1 MSLVSRTWMPLVAL
15 ALVTARAAHA
25 QTPASAQQ
33 APAQQAPAQQAPA
46 QQAPPAVVAGIPV
59 NYDESKVGT
68 YTLPDPLVTTKGERV
83 RDASAWRRIR
93 RPEILRMIE
102 ATQFGR
108 APGKPDKVIVDR
120 FDTGTVALDGKAIRR
135 QTTLYFTD
143 DRSGPKAELL
153 SYVPADAK
161 GPVPLLLQISFS
173 PNQNVVNDPGI
184 KPGEMWSAREKKR
197 VPAPASGAFGRVD
210 VLPFLASGIGFATL
224 YYGDIEPDF
233 NGGVPFG
240 IRGRYLKP
248 GQSQLAP
255 DEWGAIAA
263 WAWGLRRVM
272 DHLETEKTID
282 AKRVAL
288 LGASRLGKTVLWTGA
303 TDERF
308 AVILASV
315 SGESGAALSRR
326 NYGET
331 VRHMTDS
338 TRYAYQFARSYQT
351 YGDRVSELPFDGHML
366 ISLIAPRPLLL
377 QTGDTDFWSDPKG
390 EYLSAV
396 AASPVWRMLGTE
408 GLAIDH
414 YPAAG
419 EPVLSTLGYSMHAG
433 RHGILPYDW
442 PVFLSFLQKHLL
454 NQQGS
459 SGAR

>member
-1 MSLVSRTWMPLVAL
+1 MSLFVRSPMLLTAIALVAF
-15 ALVTARAAHA
+15 TRAGHA
-25 QTPASAQQ
+25 QTTQASQP
-33 APAQQAPAQQAPA
+33 APANPRTPE
-46 QQAPPAVVAGIPV
+46 PPAVVAGIPV
-59 NYDESKVGT
+59 NYDETKVGT

-83 RDASAWRRIR
+83 RDAATWTRVR
-93 RPEILRMIE
+93 RPEILRLMESI
-102 ATQFGR
+102 QFGK

-120 FDTGTVALDGKAIRR
+120 FDTGTPALGGKAIRR

-143 DRSGPKAELL
+143 DRSGPKAEFL

-173 PNQNVVNDPGI
+173 PNASVVDDSGI
-184 KPGEMWSAREKKR
+184 KPGEMWNRDKKR
-197 VPAPASGAFGRVD
+197 VPAPPASAFGRVD
-210 VLPFLASGIGFATL
+210 VLPFLANGIGFATL

-233 NGGVPFG
+233 KGGIPFG

-248 GQSQLAP
+248 GQTEPAA

-272 DHLETEKTID
+272 DYLETEPAID

-288 LGASRLGKTVLWTGA
+288 LGSSRLGKTVLWTGA
-303 TDERF
+303 SDPRF
-308 AVILASV
+308 AVIIASV

-338 TRYAYQFARSYQT
+338 TRYDYQFAHSYQS
-351 YGDRVSELPFDGHML
+351 YGQRVNELPMDGHML
-366 ISLIAPRPLLL
+366 VSLIAPRPLLL
-377 QTGDTDFWSDPKG
+377 QTGSTDYWSDPKG

-396 AASPVWRMLGTE
+396 AASPVWKLFGKE
-408 GLAIDH
+408 GLATDH

-419 EPVLSTLGYSMHAG
+419 EPVLSTLGYSMHEG

-442 PVFLSFLQKHLL
+442 PIFLQFLKRHL
-454 NQQGS
+454 
-459 SGAR
+459 

>member
-1 MSLVSRTWMPLVAL
+1 MSLVSRTSIPLVAL
-15 ALVTARAAHA
+15 TLFVAHAAQA
-25 QTPASAQQ
+25 QTPATPQPASPQSALPQ
-33 APAQQAPAQQAPA
+33 P
-46 QQAPPAVVAGIPV
+46 APPQIVAGIPV

-68 YTLPDPLVTTKGERV
+68 YTLPDPLVTTKGVKV
-83 RDASAWRRIR
+83 RDALTWRRIR

-102 ATQFGR
+102 STQFGR

-120 FDTGTVALDGKAIRR
+120 FDTGTVALGGKAIRR

-173 PNQNVVNDPGI
+173 PNVNVVDDPGI
-184 KPGEMWSAREKKR
+184 KPGEMWNREKKR
-197 VPAPASGAFGRVD
+197 VPAPPASAFGRVD

-233 NGGVPFG
+233 IGGIPFG
-240 IRGRYLKP
+240 IRGRYLAP
-248 GQSQLAP
+248 GQTQFAP

-272 DHLETEKTID
+272 DHLETEPAID

-338 TRYAYQFARSYQT
+338 TRYAYQFARAYQT
-351 YGDRVSELPFDGHML
+351 YGDRVNELPFDGHML
-366 ISLIAPRPLLL
+366 VSLIAPRPLLL
-377 QTGDTDFWSDPKG
+377 QTGDTDLWSDPKG

-396 AASPVWRMLGTE
+396 AASPVWRLLGTE
-408 GLAIDH
+408 GLTVDH

-454 NQQGS
+454 TQQRSG
-459 SGAR
+459 GAR

>member
-1 MSLVSRTWMPLVAL
+1 MSFVARSLVMVAL
-15 ALVTARAAHA
+15 VGARVVQA
-25 QTPASAQQ
+25 QTPATPQS
-33 APAQQAPAQQAPA
+33 APAQA
-46 QQAPPAVVAGIPV
+46 APPSVVAGIPV

-68 YTLPDPLVTTKGERV
+68 YTLPDPLVTSKGERV
-83 RDASAWRRIR
+83 RDAATWRRVR
-93 RPEILRMIE
+93 RPEILRMMESI
-102 ATQFGR
+102 QFGK
-108 APGKPDKVIVDR
+108 AAGKPDKVIADR
-120 FDTGTVALDGKAIRR
+120 FDTGTVALGGKAIRR

-153 SYVPADAK
+153 SYVPADAR

-173 PNQNVVNDPGI
+173 PNANVVDDPGI
-184 KPGEMWSAREKKR
+184 KPGEMWSRDRKR
-197 VPAPASGAFGRVD
+197 VPVPPASAFGRVD
-210 VLPFLASGIGFATL
+210 VLPFLANGIGFATL

-233 NGGVPFG
+233 KGGIPFG

-248 GQSQLAP
+248 GQKEPAP

-272 DHLETEKTID
+272 DYLETEPAID

-288 LGASRLGKTVLWTGA
+288 LGSSRLGKTVLWTGA

-338 TRYAYQFARSYQT
+338 TRYDYQFAHNYQS
-351 YGDRVSELPFDGHML
+351 YGDRVNELPFDGHML
-366 ISLIAPRPLLL
+366 VSLIAPRPLLL
-377 QTGDTDFWSDPKG
+377 QTGSTDFWSDPKG

-396 AASPVWRMLGTE
+396 VASPVWKLLGKE
-408 GLAIDH
+408 GLATDH

-419 EPVLSTLGYSMHAG
+419 EPILSTLGYSMHEG

-442 PVFLSFLQKHLL
+442 PVFLEYLKRYL
-454 NQQGS
+454 
-459 SGAR
+459 

>member
-1 MSLVSRTWMPLVAL
+1 MPCPVRPSLAAL
-15 ALVTARAAHA
+15 ALTLLVASRGGA
-25 QTPASAQQ
+25 QTPPPAQP
-33 APAQQAPAQQAPA
+33 APAQPAPAQP
-46 QQAPPAVVAGIPV
+46 APPAVVAGIPV
-59 NYDESKVGT
+59 FYDEAKVGT
-68 YTLPDPLVTTKGERV
+68 YTLPDPLVTSTGARV
-83 RDASAWRRIR
+83 RDAATWTRVR

-102 ATQFGR
+102 TTQFGR
-108 APGKPDKVIVDR
+108 APGKPAKVVVDR
-120 FDTGTVALDGKAIRR
+120 FDTGTVALGGKAIRR

-173 PNQNVVNDPGI
+173 PNQNVVADSGI
-184 KPGEMWSAREKKR
+184 KVGEMWSAREKKR
-197 VPAPASGAFGRVD
+197 VPAPAGGGFGRVD
-210 VLPFLASGIGFATL
+210 VLPFLASGFGFATL

-233 NGGVPFG
+233 DGGIPFG

-248 GQSQLAP
+248 GQTQPAD

-272 DHLETEKTID
+272 DHLETEPAID

-288 LGASRLGKTVLWTGA
+288 LGSSRLGKTVLWTGA

-308 AVILASV
+308 AIILASV

-338 TRYAYQFARSYQT
+338 SRYDYQFARRYQS
-351 YGDRVSELPFDGHML
+351 YGDRVDQLPFDAHML
-366 ISLIAPRPLLL
+366 VSLIAPRPLLL

-390 EYLSAV
+390 EYLAAV
-396 AASPVWRMLGTE
+396 AASPVWRLLGTE
-408 GLAIDH
+408 GLAIDR

-419 EPVLSTLGYSMHAG
+419 EPVLSRLGYYMHAG
-433 RHGILPYDW
+433 RHGILPQDW
-442 PVFLSFLQKHLL
+442 PVFLAYMRKHFPT
-454 NQQGS
+454 QQ
-459 SGAR
+459 

>member
-1 MSLVSRTWMPLVAL
+1 MPFVARTSMPLVAL
-15 ALVTARAAHA
+15 TLVAHAAQA
-25 QTPASAQQ
+25 QTPATPQ
-33 APAQQAPAQQAPA
+33 PAPA

-68 YTLPDPLVTTKGERV
+68 YTLPDPLVTTKGVRV
-83 RDASAWRRIR
+83 RDAATWRRVR
-93 RPEILRMIE
+93 RPEILRMFE
-102 ATQFGR
+102 STQFGR
-108 APGKPDKVIVDR
+108 APGKPDRVIIDR
-120 FDTGTVALDGKAIRR
+120 FDTGTVALGGKAIRR

-143 DRSGPKAELL
+143 DRNGPKAELL

-173 PNQNVVNDPGI
+173 PNANVVDDPGI
-184 KPGEMWSAREKKR
+184 KPGEMWSRDKKR
-197 VPAPASGAFGRVD
+197 VPAPAASPLGRVD

-233 NGGVPFG
+233 LGGIPFG
-240 IRGRYLKP
+240 IRGRYLKA
-248 GQSQLAP
+248 GQTQFAP

-272 DHLETEKTID
+272 DHLETEPAID

-288 LGASRLGKTVLWTGA
+288 LGSSRLGKTVLWTGA

-308 AVILASV
+308 AVIIASV

-338 TRYAYQFARSYQT
+338 TRYAYQFARTYQT
-351 YGDRVSELPFDGHML
+351 YGDRVDQLPFDGHML

-390 EYLSAV
+390 EYLAAV
-396 AASPVWRMLGTE
+396 AASPVWRLLGTE
-408 GLAIDH
+408 GLAVDH

-454 NQQGS
+454 AQHRTA
-459 SGAR
+459 GAR

>member
-1 MSLVSRTWMPLVAL
+1 MSFFARSSLSLAMLAAVAH
-15 ALVTARAAHA
+15 R
-25 QTPASAQQ
+25 
-33 APAQQAPAQQAPA
+33 APAQSAPAQS
-46 QQAPPAVVAGIPV
+46 APPAVVAGIPV

-68 YTLPDPLVTTKGERV
+68 CTLPDPLVTTKGVRV
-83 RDASAWRRIR
+83 RDAATWMRVR
-93 RPEILRMIE
+93 RPEILRMFESI
-102 ATQFGR
+102 QFGR
-108 APGKPDKVIVDR
+108 APGKPEKVGVDR
-120 FDTGTVALDGKAIRR
+120 FDTGTPALGGKAIRR

-143 DRSGPKAELL
+143 DRSGPKVELL
-153 SYVPADAK
+153 SYLPADAK

-173 PNQNVVNDPGI
+173 PNASVVDDPGI
-184 KPGEMWSAREKKR
+184 RPGEMWSRDKKR
-197 VPAPASGAFGRVD
+197 VPAPAASAFSRVD
-210 VLPFLASGIGFATL
+210 IMPFLASGFGFATL

-233 NGGVPFG
+233 RGGIPFG

-248 GQSQLAP
+248 GQTEPAS

-263 WAWGLRRVM
+263 WAWGLSRVM
-272 DHLETEKTID
+272 DYLETEPAID
-282 AKRVAL
+282 AKHVAL

-303 TDERF
+303 TDQRF
-308 AVILASV
+308 AMILASV

-338 TRYAYQFARSYQT
+338 TRYAYQFARTYQT
-351 YGDRVSELPFDGHML
+351 YGDRVNELPFDAHML

-377 QTGDTDFWSDPKG
+377 QTGDTDYWSDPKG
-390 EYLSAV
+390 EYLAAV
-396 AASPVWRMLGTE
+396 AASPVWRLLGTE

-442 PVFLSFLQKHLL
+442 PVFLAFMQKHLL
-454 NQQGS
+454 
-459 SGAR
+459 AR

>member
-1 MSLVSRTWMPLVAL
+1 MPFVARTSMPLVAL
-15 ALVTARAAHA
+15 TLVAHAAQA
-25 QTPASAQQ
+25 QTPATPQP
-33 APAQQAPAQQAPA
+33 APAQQ
-46 QQAPPAVVAGIPV
+46 VAGIPV

-68 YTLPDPLVTTKGERV
+68 YTLPDPLVTTKGVRV
-83 RDASAWRRIR
+83 RDAATWRRVR
-93 RPEILRMIE
+93 RPEILRMFE
-102 ATQFGR
+102 STQFGR
-108 APGKPDKVIVDR
+108 APGKPDRVIIDR
-120 FDTGTVALDGKAIRR
+120 FDTGTVALGGKAIRR

-143 DRSGPKAELL
+143 DRNGPKAELL

-173 PNQNVVNDPGI
+173 PNANVVDDPGI
-184 KPGEMWSAREKKR
+184 KPGEMWSRDKKR
-197 VPAPASGAFGRVD
+197 VPAPAASPLGRVD

-233 NGGVPFG
+233 LGGIPFG
-240 IRGRYLKP
+240 IRGRYLKA
-248 GQSQLAP
+248 GQTQFAP

-272 DHLETEKTID
+272 DHLETEPAID

-288 LGASRLGKTVLWTGA
+288 LGSSRLGKTVLWTGA

-308 AVILASV
+308 AVIIASV

-338 TRYAYQFARSYQT
+338 TRYAYQFARTYQT
-351 YGDRVSELPFDGHML
+351 YGDRVDQLPFDGHML

-390 EYLSAV
+390 EYLAAV
-396 AASPVWRMLGTE
+396 AASPVWRLLGTE
-408 GLAIDH
+408 GLAVDH

-454 NQQGS
+454 AQHRTA
-459 SGAR
+459 GAR

>member
-1 MSLVSRTWMPLVAL
+1 MSFVTRSLAIVAL
-15 ALVTARAAHA
+15 LGAQVARA
-25 QTPASAQQ
+25 QTPATPQS
-33 APAQQAPAQQAPA
+33 APAQSAPAQP
-46 QQAPPAVVAGIPV
+46 APPAVVAGIPV

-68 YTLPDPLVTTKGERV
+68 YTLPDPLVTSKGVRV
-83 RDASAWRRIR
+83 RDAETWMRVR
-93 RPEILRMIE
+93 RPEILRMMESI
-102 ATQFGR
+102 QFGR

-120 FDTGTVALDGKAIRR
+120 FDRGTPALGGKAIRR

-153 SYVPADAK
+153 SYVPADAR

-173 PNQNVVNDPGI
+173 PNANVVDDPGI
-184 KPGEMWSAREKKR
+184 KPGEMWSRDRKR
-197 VPAPASGAFGRVD
+197 VPAPPASAFGRVD
-210 VLPFLASGIGFATL
+210 VLPFLANGIGFATL

-233 NGGVPFG
+233 KGGIPFG

-248 GQSQLAP
+248 GQKEPAP

-272 DHLETEKTID
+272 DYLETEPAID

-288 LGASRLGKTVLWTGA
+288 LGSSRLGKTVLWTGA

-338 TRYAYQFARSYQT
+338 TRYDYQFAHNYQS
-351 YGDRVSELPFDGHML
+351 YGDRVNELPFDGHML
-366 ISLIAPRPLLL
+366 VSLIAPRPLLL
-377 QTGDTDFWSDPKG
+377 QTGSTDFWSDPKG

-396 AASPVWRMLGTE
+396 AASPVWKLLGKE
-408 GLAIDH
+408 GLATDH

-419 EPVLSTLGYSMHAG
+419 EPILSTLGYSMHEG

-442 PVFLSFLQKHLL
+442 PVFLEYLKRYL
-454 NQQGS
+454 
-459 SGAR
+459 

>member
-1 MSLVSRTWMPLVAL
+1 MSFVARTSKSFASAMVLIAGS
-15 ALVTARAAHA
+15 AQA
-25 QTPASAQQ
+25 QTPQTPQGAPAQPAAAQQ
-33 APAQQAPAQQAPA
+33 AQP
-46 QQAPPAVVAGIPV
+46 APPAVVAGIPV

-68 YTLPDPLVTTKGERV
+68 YTLPDPLVTTKGVRV
-83 RDASAWRRIR
+83 RDAATWTRVR
-93 RPEILRMIE
+93 RPEILRMME
-102 ATQFGR
+102 SVQFGR

-120 FDTGTVALDGKAIRR
+120 FDTGTVALGGKAIRR

-173 PNQNVVNDPGI
+173 PNANVVDDPGI
-184 KPGEMWSAREKKR
+184 KPGEMWSRDKKR
-197 VPAPASGAFGRVD
+197 VPAPAASAFGRVD
-210 VLPFLASGIGFATL
+210 VLPFLANGIGFATL

-233 NGGVPFG
+233 KGGIPFG

-248 GQSQLAP
+248 GQTQPAP

-272 DHLETEKTID
+272 DHLETEPVID

-288 LGASRLGKTVLWTGA
+288 LGSSRLGKTVLWTGA

-338 TRYAYQFARSYQT
+338 TRYDYQFAHNYQS
-351 YGDRVSELPFDGHML
+351 YGDRVNELPFDGHML
-366 ISLIAPRPLLL
+366 VSLIAPRPLLL
-377 QTGDTDFWSDPKG
+377 QTGSTDFWSDPKG

-396 AASPVWRMLGTE
+396 AASPVWKLFGKE
-408 GLAIDH
+408 GLTVDH
-414 YPAAG
+414 YPAPG
-419 EPVLSTLGYSMHAG
+419 EPVLSVLGYSMHEG

-442 PVFLSFLQKHLL
+442 PIFLEFLKRYLK
-454 NQQGS
+454 
-459 SGAR
+459 

>member
-1 MSLVSRTWMPLVAL
+1 MSYVARSLVVM
-15 ALVTARAAHA
+15 ALVGARAVQA
-25 QTPASAQQ
+25 QTPTTPQS
-33 APAQQAPAQQAPA
+33 APAQPATAQPARAP
-46 QQAPPAVVAGIPV
+46 QAPPAVVAGIPV
-59 NYDESKVGT
+59 NYDEDKVGT
-68 YTLPDPLVTTKGERV
+68 YTLPDPLVTTKGVKV
-83 RDASAWRRIR
+83 RDAATWKRVR

-102 ATQFGR
+102 STQFGR

-120 FDTGTVALDGKAIRR
+120 FDTGTVALGGKAIRR

-173 PNQNVVNDPGI
+173 PNANVVDDPGI
-184 KPGEMWSAREKKR
+184 KPGEMWNREKKR
-197 VPAPASGAFGRVD
+197 VPAPPASAFGRVD

-233 NGGVPFG
+233 NGGIPFG
-240 IRGRYLKP
+240 IRGRYLEP
-248 GQSQLAP
+248 GQTQFAP

-272 DHLETEKTID
+272 DHLETEPAVD

-288 LGASRLGKTVLWTGA
+288 LGSSRLGKTVLWTGA

-338 TRYAYQFARSYQT
+338 TRYAYQFARNYQT
-351 YGDRVSELPFDGHML
+351 YGDRVDQLPFDGHML

-377 QTGDTDFWSDPKG
+377 QTGDTDYWSDPKG
-390 EYLSAV
+390 EYLAAV
-396 AASPVWRMLGTE
+396 AASPVWRLLGTE

-454 NQQGS
+454 SQQRS
-459 SGAR
+459 AGAR